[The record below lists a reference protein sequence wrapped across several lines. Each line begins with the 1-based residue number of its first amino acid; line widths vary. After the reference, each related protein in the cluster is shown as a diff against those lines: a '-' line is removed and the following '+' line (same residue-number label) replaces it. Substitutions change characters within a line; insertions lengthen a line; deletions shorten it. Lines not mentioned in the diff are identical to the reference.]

1 MMDERWNAVRQ
12 RYSRMEDEELRRV
25 RKDVDGL
32 EEWARDLLR
41 SEMSSRGLS
50 WDVAEEAAEEPAL
63 DPRFYSAGERARI
76 IALGGTDL
84 RVEQEDLDLARWVL
98 RREGIESAIA
108 PVSQYEGD
116 VRVAPEDVDRAL
128 AVIAGISMR
137 DRELYEEDLSTST
150 IADACPKCGS
160 EEIMVES
167 VDDDGSKWLCDACG
181 HRWSDADLQ
190 PQEEE

>member
-1 MMDERWNAVRQ
+1 MMDERWDGVRQ
-12 RYSRMEDEELRRV
+12 RYSRMEDEELRRL

-32 EEWARDLLR
+32 EDWACDLLR

-50 WDVAEEAAEEPAL
+50 WDVAEGTTEEPAL
-63 DPRFYSAGERARI
+63 DPRFYTDDERARI

-84 RVEQEDLDLARWVL
+84 RVEQEDLGFVQWIL

-128 AVIAGISMR
+128 AVIAGISTR
-137 DRELYEEDLSTST
+137 DRELYEEDLSAST
-150 IADACPKCGS
+150 IADSCPKCKS
-160 EEIMVES
+160 DEVMVES
-167 VDDDGSKWLCDACG
+167 VENDGSKWLCDACG
-181 HRWSDADLQ
+181 HRWSDADLL
-190 PQEEE
+190 PQEQE